1 MPPPRKRT
9 IIQSSSESS
18 DEENARRTPKRTA
31 VVAPK
36 TTRSTRHESTSSSRT
51 TSRAGTAPPP
61 ATVSSTRTSKRLAV
75 ETDISGAGDGTDC
88 SPDVTIKPT
97 LSISSV
103 ARTSQRSTGTGTPS
117 QTAVSVAK
125 ETKKSPPRKTVV
137 RKRNAKAK
145 SGSAAA
151 VVEIENDLDAEDAGD
166 HARQPE
172 FVGPTDI
179 TSDESETEASKLK
192 HVSWMYPHLLGGK
205 RPRSNKQ
212 AAMDIDQPEGHFLE
226 HLLRAHSRSTHDG
239 QDETETDVWSV
250 AFQPTRALAANAQ
263 VADDP
268 SGADSEDDDEKL
280 SRLEKRRQL
289 AKETLRQSKKSSSIA
304 ATCGGNTVC
313 LIDCRLGRVIA
324 KYSHAEEEAFMC
336 LAWTTLDH
344 DVNIQEEGI
353 PEIQNDADGGREQ
366 SSVLAAAGR
375 LGSIKLINPLQ
386 NTCYKYLHG
395 HTEAIVRLKFSLT
408 NPRWLFSASMDG
420 TVRLW
425 DIGSLTGYDS
435 EACCLATFEGLDD
448 SSVTAIG
455 VSEKYLIAGTELG
468 MMAQYDLF
476 QLTEDLEMR
485 TNTERKTALRVKPDK
500 IYPCSQEWHESSI
513 DDIIYI
519 PHFSEKSYTA
529 IAHHRAAAKKK
540 GTKPNKTQKGSKAKA
555 TAAAAGD
562 EDLDANAGEFVFA
575 SRESCQGEILV
586 WEANE
591 STDTDAALKTILDW
605 SIAES
610 WTKFT
615 VAENVATDLRKSK
628 AGGKGSKTT
637 SLEGRR
643 HNILVGG
650 STDGKIVL
658 YDLSRKPKKSKDGD
672 IIARKPS
679 RIITHTD
686 STQLLRDVAVSQDLS
701 MIVASDWTNRVLVW
715 NHRNASRP
723 Q

>member
-1 MPPPRKRT
+1 MSPPRKRT

-18 DEENARRTPKRTA
+18 DEENTRRKPKRTT
-31 VVAPK
+31 VAAQK

-51 TSRAGTAPPP
+51 TSRAGTAPPAAIVP
-61 ATVSSTRTSKRLAV
+61 STRTSKRLAV
-75 ETDISGAGDGTDC
+75 EADISGNGDSADC
-88 SPDVTIKPT
+88 SPAVTKKPAAA
-97 LSISSV
+97 ISSP
-103 ARTSQRSTGTGTPS
+103 ARTSQRSAGTGTSS
-117 QTAVSVAK
+117 QTAVSAAK
-125 ETKKSPPRKTVV
+125 EKPPRKTVV

-145 SGSAAA
+145 SGSTAAA
-151 VVEIENDLDAEDAGD
+151 VEIDNDVDTEDAGD
-166 HARQPE
+166 HVRQPE

-179 TSDESETEASKLK
+179 TSDESETEVSKLK

-205 RPRSNKQ
+205 RSRPKKK
-212 AAMDIDQPEGHFLE
+212 AAMDIDPSEGHYLE
-226 HLLRAHSRSTHDG
+226 HILRAHSRSTHDG
-239 QDETETDVWSV
+239 QDETETDVWAV
-250 AFQPTRALAANAQ
+250 AFQPTRALIANGQ
-263 VADDP
+263 VADDH
-268 SGADSEDDDEKL
+268 SGPDSEDDDEKL
-280 SRLEKRRQL
+280 TRLEKRRQL

-313 LIDCRLGRVIA
+313 LIDCRLGRVMA
-324 KYSHAEEEAFMC
+324 KYSHVEEEAFMC

-344 DVNIQEEGI
+344 DADVQEEGDY
-353 PEIQNDADGGREQ
+353 EIQDDADERREQ
-366 SSVLAAAGR
+366 SNILAAAGR

-395 HTEAIVRLKFSLT
+395 HTEAVVRLKFSLT

-435 EACCLATFEGLDD
+435 EACCLATFEGLDN

-468 MMAQYDLF
+468 MMAQYDLL
-476 QLTEDLEMR
+476 QLTEDLELR
-485 TNTERKTALRVKPDK
+485 TNTDKKTALKVKPDK

-540 GTKPNKTQKGSKAKA
+540 GTKPNKTQKGGKAKA
-555 TAAAAGD
+555 TTAASED
-562 EDLDANAGEFVFA
+562 EDQDSHPGEFVFA

-615 VAENVATDLRKSK
+615 VAENIATDLRKSK
-628 AGGKGSKTT
+628 GSGKGAKAT

-679 RIITHTD
+679 RIITHTG

-715 NHRNASRP
+715 NYQSASGP